1 MFGNT
6 GKILRIDL
14 LSKEYDIL
22 EPSLEEYV
30 RFVGGRGLAVKLL
43 YEIAGRG
50 VDPLSPGNPL
60 IFMAGPLTGSAIPY
74 TSRIAVV
81 TKSPQTG
88 FYNRSMAGGRFPAW
102 LKQAGYDGIILTG
115 ASDSW
120 IYLHVS
126 EEGCELRE
134 ANWLKGLSTGETVKA
149 LRERHGQA
157 VSVACIGQAGENLVS
172 YANIRFDMH
181 NFAGRAGAGCVMG
194 SKKVK
199 AIIVEKGEG
208 AYRPKDEEAVREIA
222 MELNSRIREAGM
234 ESFRKYGTAQTLLL
248 TNELGVLPTRNFQ
261 TGVYEHAESLS
272 HITLYEHYSFS
283 SSCYA
288 CPVGCKK
295 AYKFEKII
303 YGPEYESLAMLGP
316 NLGMKDVSQVA
327 TLNDLCNEYGMDTIS
342 TGGTLALVME
352 YCQRNPEKA
361 PVKLSFGDFES
372 AKKAIDDIAY
382 RRGFGKEMARGA
394 SYLSTILPKSKG
406 YAAHVKGLEMPAY
419 DPRGLQGFGLAYAIS
434 PRGACHNTYSMYR
447 AEVSP
452 GRETDRFSSEG
463 KAKVIRRW
471 AVNYAIYEMLV
482 FCSFGRGLVDRNFL
496 ASALKHATGI
506 DYTVEDLVNAAMR
519 VITLERLYNI
529 REGLKPWMDTLPSR
543 FLEEPM
549 PEGSARGMTVKL
561 WDMLREAYSEFGW
574 DENGIPKEETL
585 NTLGLSEYRPTYHS
599 LS

>member
-6 GKILRIDL
+6 GRILRIDL
-14 LSKEYDIL
+14 SSGICRVI
-22 EPSLEEYV
+22 EPKLEEYV
-30 RFVGGRGLAVKLL
+30 RFIGGRGLSIKLL
-43 YEIAGRG
+43 YEMAEPG

-60 IFMAGPLTGSAIPY
+60 IFMAGPLTGSSIPY

-102 LKQAGYDGIILTG
+102 LKQAGYDGVVLSG

-120 IYLHVS
+120 IYIFIS
-126 EEGCELRE
+126 GEGCEIKDAGRLR
-134 ANWLKGLSTGETVKA
+134 GLSTSETIKA
-149 LRERHGQA
+149 LKETHGNR
-157 VSVACIGQAGENLVS
+157 VSVACIGQAGENLVN

-199 AIIVEKGEG
+199 AIVVEKGEG
-208 AYRPKDEEAVREIA
+208 RYKPRDVEMVKDIA
-222 MELNSRIREAGM
+222 LELNRRIREAGM
-234 ESFRKYGTAQTLLL
+234 ESFRRYGTAQTLLL

-261 TGVYEHAESLS
+261 TGVYEHAENLS
-272 HITLYEHYSFS
+272 HLALYKYYSFS
-283 SSCYA
+283 IGCYA

-295 AYKFEKII
+295 AYMFENTV

-327 TLNDLCNEYGMDTIS
+327 ILNNLCNEYGMDTIS
-342 TGGTLALVME
+342 TGGTLAFVME
-352 YCQRNPEKA
+352 YCQKNPEKA
-361 PVKLSFGDFES
+361 PVKLLFGDFES
-372 AKKAIDDIAY
+372 AKKAIEDIAY
-382 RRGFGKEMARGA
+382 RRNFGNMMAQGA
-394 SYLSTILPKSKG
+394 AYLSTILPKSEG

-452 GRETDRFSSEG
+452 GRETDRFSTEG
-463 KAKVIRRW
+463 KTKVIRRW
-471 AVNYAIYEMLV
+471 AINYAIYEMLV
-482 FCSFGRGLVDRNFL
+482 FCSFGRGLVDREFL
-496 ASALKHATGI
+496 TSALRHATDI
-506 DYTVEDLVNAAMR
+506 DYTVDNVVEAALR

-549 PEGSARGMTVKL
+549 PEGPARGMTVKL
-561 WDMLREAYSEFGW
+561 WDMLGEAYAEFGW
-574 DENGIPKEETL
+574 DENGIPSDETL
-585 NTLGLSEYRPTYHS
+585 RMLGLAEYKPRYHS

>member
-6 GKILRIDL
+6 GRIIHIDL
-14 LSKEYDIL
+14 LSGEYNIL
-22 EPSLEEYV
+22 EPKLEEYV

-43 YEIAGRG
+43 YEMTGQG
-50 VDPLSPGNPL
+50 DNPLSPGNPL

-102 LKQAGYDGIILTG
+102 LKHAGYDGIVLSG

-120 IYLHVS
+120 IYIHIS
-126 EEGCELRE
+126 REGCELRE
-134 ANWLKGLSTGETVKA
+134 AGRLRGLSTGETVGA
-149 LRERHGQA
+149 LKKRHGRA

-194 SKKVK
+194 SKRVK
-199 AIIVEKGEG
+199 AIVVEKGEG
-208 AYRPKDEEAVREIA
+208 IYKPKDEESVRKIA
-222 MELNSRIREAGM
+222 MELDSRIRRAGV
-234 ESFRKYGTAQTLLL
+234 EGFRKYGTAQTLLL

-261 TGVYEHAESLS
+261 TGVYEYAESLS
-272 HITLYEHYSFS
+272 HISLYKHYGFS

-295 AYKFEKII
+295 AYIFENTV

-316 NLGMKDVSQVA
+316 NLGMKEVSQA
-327 TLNDLCNEYGMDTIS
+327 AILNDLCNEYGMDTIS
-342 TGGTLALVME
+342 TGGTLAFVME

-361 PVKLSFGDFES
+361 PVKLFFGDFES
-372 AKKAIDDIAY
+372 AKKAVDDIAY
-382 RRGFGKEMARGA
+382 KRGFGREMARGA
-394 SYLSTILPKSKG
+394 AYLSTILPKSKS

-434 PRGACHNTYSMYR
+434 PRGACHNIYSMYR

-452 GRETDRFSSEG
+452 GRETDRFSTEG

-482 FCSFGRGLVDRNFL
+482 FCSFGRGFVDRDFL
-496 ASALKHATGI
+496 ASALRHSTGI
-506 DYTVEDLVNAAMR
+506 DYKVEDLVAAAMR

-529 REGLKPWMDTLPSR
+529 REGLKPWMDTLPPR

-549 PEGSARGMTVKL
+549 PEGPARGMTVKL
-561 WDMLREAYSEFGW
+561 WDMLKEAYSEFGW
-574 DENGIPKEETL
+574 DENGIPGEETL
-585 NTLGLSEYRPTYHS
+585 KRLGLAEYKPIYHS